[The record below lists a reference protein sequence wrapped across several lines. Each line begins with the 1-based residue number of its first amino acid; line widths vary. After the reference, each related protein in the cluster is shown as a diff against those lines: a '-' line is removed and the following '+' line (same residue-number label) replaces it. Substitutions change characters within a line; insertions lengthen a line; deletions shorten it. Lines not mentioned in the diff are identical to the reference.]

1 MDKNL
6 SSHCDAMAQR
16 GSADCECTN
25 REGVNK
31 NSTCVL

>member
-25 REGVNK
+25 RGVNK
-31 NSTCVL
+31 NSICVL